1 MSKDRKT
8 VKETKK
14 QPTVNVNKKQSAY
27 QSGKGSASSDPS
39 SKK

>member
-8 VKETKK
+8 VKEVKK

-27 QSGKGSASSDPS
+27 QSGTGSASSDPG
-39 SKK
+39 KK

>member
-8 VKETKK
+8 VKEVKK
-14 QPTVNVNKKQSAY
+14 QPTVNVNKKQSSY
-27 QSGKGSASSDPS
+27 QSGKSSASSDPS